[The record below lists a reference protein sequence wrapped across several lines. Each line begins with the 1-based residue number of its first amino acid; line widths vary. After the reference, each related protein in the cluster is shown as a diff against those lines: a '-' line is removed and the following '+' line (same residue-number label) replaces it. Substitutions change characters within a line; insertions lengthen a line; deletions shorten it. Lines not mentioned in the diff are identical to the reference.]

1 MSRRL
6 LPHVGSGKLTWA
18 LNSAIALLA
27 GLAICFSLPPWGWW
41 PLTFV
46 GVALWVAL
54 LRGTAPRTRF
64 WLGWLVGVGW
74 FAPSTLWMIAF
85 TPPGWFLTVFAGFA
99 VMMAVV
105 SLACPPSRWLWLA
118 LPGALVMMEYVRWR
132 APFGG
137 VPLSTLPMA
146 QAGGPLLGT
155 VRVAGSLFLTGVI
168 AATGVALAAAT
179 ERCWK
184 VLGGTALGLVVVLAL
199 AFLAPGGETISTMT
213 TALVQGGGPQGTR
226 ASTTDFHEVFER
238 QLEASQLV
246 ETPVQMVLW
255 PENTVNLDGPL
266 EESDEHDE
274 LSQLAREL
282 DTTLVVGV
290 VESVGTDE
298 FTNRVVVYDPAGEIV
313 DSFDKVR
320 RVPFGEYVPVRWLF
334 EPLAGTA
341 LPPRDAIA
349 GSEPAV
355 LDTPEGTMG
364 VVVSWE
370 VFFERRAREAA
381 REGALT
387 LLNPTNGA
395 SYWLTMV
402 QSQQV
407 ASSRLRAVEIG
418 RWVLQSSPTGFSA
431 FVDADGEVLA
441 RTSISEQAVLED
453 DVELR
458 QGTTWATAM
467 GDWPVL
473 ILAAL
478 VLSLAWLGQRR
489 SGPRATALTPPAA
502 ASPDRR

>member
-1 MSRRL
+1 MD
-6 LPHVGSGKLTWA
+6 
-18 LNSAIALLA
+18 SAVALLA
-27 GLAICFSLPPWGWW
+27 GTLICFSLPPWGWW

-46 GVALWVAL
+46 GLGLWVAL
-54 LRGTAPRTRF
+54 LRDAPPRTRF
-64 WLGWLVGVGW
+64 WRGWLVGVGW

-99 VMMAVV
+99 VMTAVV
-105 SLACPPSRWLWLA
+105 SLSCPPSRWLWLA
-118 LPGALVMMEYVRWR
+118 LPGTLVLMEYVRWR

-146 QAGGPLLGT
+146 QAGGPLLPT
-155 VRVAGSLFLTGVI
+155 VRLAGSLFLTGII
-168 AATGVALAAAT
+168 AATGVAVAAAW

-184 VLGGTALGLVVVLAL
+184 VLGATALGMVVVFAL
-199 AFLAPGGETISTMT
+199 AFLAPAGETVSAME

-226 ASTTDFHEVFER
+226 ATTTDFREVFER

-246 ETPVQMVLW
+246 QTPVQMVLW
-255 PENTVNLDGPL
+255 PENTVNLDVAL
-266 EESDEHDE
+266 EESTEHDE
-274 LSQLAREL
+274 LGALAREL

-290 VESVGTDE
+290 VESVGADE
-298 FTNRVVVYDPAGEIV
+298 FTNRVVVYDASGEIV

-334 EPLAGTA
+334 EPLAGSA

-349 GSEPAV
+349 GTEPAV
-355 LDTPEGTMG
+355 LETPEGTMG

-370 VFFERRAREAA
+370 VFFDRRAREAA
-381 REGALT
+381 REGALA

-402 QSQQV
+402 QTQQV

-453 DVELR
+453 EVELR
-458 QGTTWATAM
+458 RGTTWATAV

-473 ILAAL
+473 ILAAIA
-478 VLSLAWLGQRR
+478 LASAWVGHRR
-489 SGPRATALTPPAA
+489 SAQRGIGPPGRAGRGLAV
-502 ASPDRR
+502 PDP